1 MQADVGDSLQVK
13 AMFELIQQTVGRI
26 ELLVN
31 NSGVQTWSTLVDLR
45 EDDWDRT
52 IRTNLKGCF
61 LCMQQAARIMISDGQ
76 GGSIVN
82 IGSGSNKAPFP
93 NLIDYCASKGGI
105 ENLTKVV
112 AVELGPHKIR
122 VNCVAPGA
130 IEIERTQL
138 EAPDYAK
145 TWSPLTPLRR
155 SGKSVR
161 SANRNLCL
169 LQCGNELL
177 ARKTSQHTV
186 KDNFSSSASQGRGLD
201 RTAPPSEPAQKKMPP
216 RLIGAECCLPHYGF
230 HDGTPPSFRI
240 RVAISVAR
248 RFSLAQVRAALQNP
262 SLPCSSSC
270 AAADLIGRPPR
281 SPITIQSA
289 SAATAPV
296 RSPGGLPNTKIAAS
310 RACSAGQVLTERL
323 PSARIEGM
331 Q

>member
-145 TWSPLTPLRR
+145 TWSPLTPLRQIGQVSDVADAVVFLASPAAR
-155 SGKSVR
+155 HI
-161 SANRNLCL
+161 SAQTLY
-169 LQCGNELL
+169 
-177 ARKTSQHTV
+177 V
-186 KDNFSSSASQGRGLD
+186 D
-201 RTAPPSEPAQKKMPP
+201 
-216 RLIGAECCLPHYGF
+216 
-230 HDGTPPSFRI
+230 
-240 RVAISVAR
+240 
-248 RFSLAQVRAALQNP
+248 
-262 SLPCSSSC
+262 
-270 AAADLIGRPPR
+270 
-281 SPITIQSA
+281 
-289 SAATAPV
+289 
-296 RSPGGLPNTKIAAS
+296 GGLFS
-310 RACSAGQVLTERL
+310 QVPWPYQNRVSE
-323 PSARIEGM
+323 
-331 Q
+331 